1 MQTSEQRPFQG
12 AENQRHGR
20 PSKKRPRF
28 SVSGTDQDDLLND
41 PCFVPRRFGLNR
53 REGLLDPLNAQS
65 DAALSPSA

>member
-41 PCFVPRRFGLNR
+41 PVPRRFGLNR

>member
-41 PCFVPRRFGLNR
+41 PVPRRFGLNR
-53 REGLLDPLNAQS
+53 REELLDPLNAQS
-65 DAALSPSA
+65 DAALSTSA